1 MWTQS
6 SNSTILPPVNS
17 FTDNK
22 IPIPTTHHDQLELL
36 QQDKQGCSHPHSG
49 QDLYDTVL
57 PWWRATV
64 RARILSYVERE
75 SQTMARMQEYVRRP
89 WLDAYFLYS
98 STLGTQTFF
107 MIGLPLLFFFGYD
120 EVGRGLVF
128 VLASGVYLV
137 SFVKDLFCVPRPLS
151 PPVTRMKIGTHHL
164 EYGFPSTHSTNSVS
178 MALFIFGYVRD
189 AYVQSAT
196 ISSSVYYASCAILVL
211 YAVTIVVG
219 RLYTGMHSSIDCAS
233 GVFLGVF
240 VWGSYAVLK
249 ETIENWLQSGQ
260 WIVPLTSIP
269 VCLLLV
275 HYHPQPVD
283 DCPCFE
289 DAIAF
294 VSVILGIV
302 LCRWHVV
309 YSGVDE
315 RFLTSVMPGPQG
327 TIWSWE
333 DTTSWWALACAKV
346 TVGILA
352 IFVWR
357 LLAKSLLHLTLPP
370 IFRLLASCFELP
382 HRRFYTPA
390 TDYQHMPVESSLR
403 PIPSVIDLPGV
414 LAVSGVR
421 EKSVTSEVKRRGTKS
436 NNGTL
441 LPNGDI
447 SNLNGSELESSAGP
461 SQHKEVRH
469 YDADVLT
476 KVVVYAG
483 IAILAV
489 EGLPVTFALLGWG
502 VKPR

>member
-1 MWTQS
+1 
-6 SNSTILPPVNS
+6 
-17 FTDNK
+17 
-22 IPIPTTHHDQLELL
+22 
-36 QQDKQGCSHPHSG
+36 
-49 QDLYDTVL
+49 
-57 PWWRATV
+57 
-64 RARILSYVERE
+64 
-75 SQTMARMQEYVRRP
+75 
-89 WLDAYFLYS
+89 
-98 STLGTQTFF
+98 
-107 MIGLPLLFFFGYD
+107 
-120 EVGRGLVF
+120 
-128 VLASGVYLV
+128 
-137 SFVKDLFCVPRPLS
+137 
-151 PPVTRMKIGTHHL
+151 
-164 EYGFPSTHSTNSVS
+164 

-196 ISSSVYYASCAILVL
+196 ISPSIYYASCAILML

-260 WIVPLTSIP
+260 WIGNVVSFVLAGNLTYFVLVPLTSIP

-346 TVGILA
+346 TVGP
-352 IFVWR
+352 
-357 LLAKSLLHLTLPP
+357 SLFSFPFRFPNVSQGSSRSSYGAFSPNHSC
-370 IFRLLASCFELP
+370 ISRFRLFSVSLHPVSNYLIGVS
-382 HRRFYTPA
+382 TPPRQTTNTCQSKA
-390 TDYQHMPVESSLR
+390 
-403 PIPSVIDLPGV
+403 
-414 LAVSGVR
+414 
-421 EKSVTSEVKRRGTKS
+421 
-436 NNGTL
+436 
-441 LPNGDI
+441 
-447 SNLNGSELESSAGP
+447 
-461 SQHKEVRH
+461 
-469 YDADVLT
+469 
-476 KVVVYAG
+476 VYAPFRVS
-483 IAILAV
+483 LTFREFLRSV
-489 EGLPVTFALLGWG
+489 E
-502 VKPR
+502 